1 MEKLMQLKCRLTW
14 FNNDFTTADDTL
26 SSLHNKYLVIG
37 IISFIFEFIAIP
49 ICKMKNYP
57 LFLLLILLTLL
68 GSTHQSYGQ
77 GIFLDNFN
85 STSYSN
91 NNGSANFAADWVETN
106 EGTNPSG
113 GRIQINSNQL
123 RFNNLD
129 GRSIARTLDLSLS
142 TSAALTMDY
151 DATNRNNEGLI
162 VQLWNDNTSSFET
175 IATINTSVSG
185 SIAHTL
191 TADQMSAAS
200 EIRFIGVD
208 NSWSNGEIIY
218 IDNVQFNAVTT
229 TPNDPP
235 VLTATGNQVY
245 CPGTSM
251 PIAET
256 ISIVD
261 SDDTSTS
268 SVYVQI
274 STGYVSTEDLLTLT
288 GVHPN
293 ITATWDSVQG
303 ELSLIGPATYTEFES
318 AILEI
323 EYSSSALVPTGT
335 RQFSITVGTANY
347 LPSTGHYYEYVSS
360 LGITWTSANMA
371 ANSSTYFGL
380 QGYLATL
387 TSQVEAD
394 FSGSQASGVGWIG
407 GSDAATEG
415 VWLWVTGPEAGTNF
429 WNGTAG
435 GSTPNFAFWNTGEP
449 NQSGDEDY
457 AHITHPNVNPNG
469 SWNDLTNTGATSG
482 DYQPQGYVVEYGGMP
497 GDPILNLTA
506 TTTLNMDT
514 TNPTA
519 SNPAPVNVF
528 CVSDIPA
535 PDINVVNDEADNCTT
550 SPTVAYIND
559 VSDGGSNPEIIT
571 RTYRIMDD
579 SGNSTDVTQTI
590 TINDITIS
598 TQPLSQQVFAGT
610 TGIFTVGA
618 NNADTYQWQLSTNG
632 GVSYGNISDGPS
644 YSGTTTASLSV
655 LSPDLEE
662 NGYLYRVQLSN
673 SGSGC
678 PSIASNSATL
688 TVIISSVVTN
698 RRISYRVN
706 KN

>member
-1 MEKLMQLKCRLTW
+1 ML
-14 FNNDFTTADDTL
+14 
-26 SSLHNKYLVIG
+26 
-37 IISFIFEFIAIP
+37 IAIP
-49 ICKMKNYP
+49 YCKMKYNP
-57 LFLLLILLTLL
+57 LLFLLILLALT
-68 GSTHQSYGQ
+68 GSVIQSYGQ

-85 STSYSN
+85 TTSYSN
-91 NNGSANFAADWVETN
+91 NNGTANFATNWVETN
-106 EGTNPSG
+106 EGTDPSG

-129 GRSIARTLDLSLS
+129 GRRIERTLDLSLS
-142 TSAALTMDY
+142 TSAALTLDY
-151 DATNRNNEGLI
+151 DATNRNNEGLR
-162 VQLWNDNTSSFET
+162 VQLWNNNTSAFET

-185 SIAHTL
+185 SISHSL

-200 EIRFIGVD
+200 AIRFIGVD
-208 NSWSNGEIIY
+208 NNWSNGEIIF
-218 IDNVQFNAVTT
+218 IDNVQINAVASA
-229 TPNDPP
+229 PNDPP
-235 VLTATGNQVY
+235 ILTATGNQVY

-251 PIAET
+251 PIVET
-256 ISIVD
+256 ISITD
-261 SDDTSTS
+261 TDDTSTN
-268 SVYVQI
+268 SVYIQI

-293 ITATWDSVQG
+293 ITPSWDAIQG
-303 ELSLIGPATYTEFES
+303 ELSLTGPATYAEFET
-318 AILEI
+318 AILGV
-323 EYSSSALVPTGT
+323 EYTSSAPVPTGT

-347 LPSTGHYYEYVSS
+347 LPSTGHYYEYVSN
-360 LGITWTSANMA
+360 LGITWTSANTA
-371 ANSSTYFGL
+371 ANSRTYFGL

-469 SWNDLTNTGATSG
+469 SWNDLTNTGAASG
-482 DYQPQGYVVEYGGMP
+482 NYQPQGYVVEYGGMP
-497 GDPILNLTA
+497 GDPILSLTA

-514 TNPTA
+514 VDPTA
-519 SNPAPVNVF
+519 SNPSPVTVYCTADIPGVDVNV
-528 CVSDIPA
+528 VS
-535 PDINVVNDEADNCTT
+535 DEADNCTSNPVVT
-550 SPTVAYIND
+550 HVSD

-571 RTYRIMDD
+571 RTYRITDE
-579 SGNSTDVTQTI
+579 SGNSVDVTQTI
-590 TINDITIS
+590 TVSDITIN
-598 TQPLSQQVFAGT
+598 TQPLNQQVLAGS
-610 TGIFTVGA
+610 TGLFTVA
-618 NNADTYQWQLSTNG
+618 TTNADTYQWQVSTNG
-632 GVSYGNISDGPS
+632 GVGYNNISDGAS
-644 YSGTTTASLSV
+644 YSGTTTSSLSV

-662 NGYLYRVQLSN
+662 NGYLFRVQISN

-678 PSIASNSATL
+678 PSITSNSALL
-688 TVIISSVVTN
+688 TIRISSVITN
-698 RRISYRVN
+698 RRITYRVN

>member
-1 MEKLMQLKCRLTW
+1 M
-14 FNNDFTTADDTL
+14 
-26 SSLHNKYLVIG
+26 KY
-37 IISFIFEFIAIP
+37 
-49 ICKMKNYP
+49 NP
-57 LFLLLILLTLL
+57 LLFLLILLALT
-68 GSTHQSYGQ
+68 GSVIQSYGQ

-85 STSYSN
+85 TTSYSN
-91 NNGSANFAADWVETN
+91 NNGTANFATNWVETN
-106 EGTNPSG
+106 EGTDPSG

-129 GRSIARTLDLSLS
+129 GRRIERTLDLSLS
-142 TSAALTMDY
+142 TSAALTLDY
-151 DATNRNNEGLI
+151 DATNRNNEGLR
-162 VQLWNDNTSSFET
+162 VQLWNNNTSAFET

-185 SIAHTL
+185 SISHSL

-200 EIRFIGVD
+200 AIRFIGVD
-208 NSWSNGEIIY
+208 NNWSNGEIIF
-218 IDNVQFNAVTT
+218 IDNVQINAVASA
-229 TPNDPP
+229 PNDPP
-235 VLTATGNQVY
+235 ILTATGNQVY

-251 PIAET
+251 PIVET
-256 ISIVD
+256 ISITD
-261 SDDTSTS
+261 TDDTSTN
-268 SVYVQI
+268 SVYIQI

-293 ITATWDSVQG
+293 ITPSWDAIQG
-303 ELSLIGPATYTEFES
+303 ELSLTGPATYAEFET
-318 AILEI
+318 AILGV
-323 EYSSSALVPTGT
+323 EYTSSAPVPTGT

-347 LPSTGHYYEYVSS
+347 LPSTGHYYEYVSN
-360 LGITWTSANMA
+360 LGITWTSANTA
-371 ANSSTYFGL
+371 ANSRTYFGL

-469 SWNDLTNTGATSG
+469 SWNDLTNTGAASG
-482 DYQPQGYVVEYGGMP
+482 NYQPQGYVVEYGGMP
-497 GDPILNLTA
+497 GDPILSLTA

-514 TNPTA
+514 VDPTA
-519 SNPAPVNVF
+519 SNPSPVTVYCTADIPGVDVNV
-528 CVSDIPA
+528 VS
-535 PDINVVNDEADNCTT
+535 DEADNCTSNPVVT
-550 SPTVAYIND
+550 HVSD

-571 RTYRIMDD
+571 RTYRITDE
-579 SGNSTDVTQTI
+579 SGNSVDVTQTI
-590 TINDITIS
+590 TVSDITIN
-598 TQPLSQQVFAGT
+598 TQPLNQQVLAGS
-610 TGIFTVGA
+610 TGLFTVA
-618 NNADTYQWQLSTNG
+618 TTNADTYQWQVSTNG
-632 GVSYGNISDGPS
+632 GVGYNNISDGAS
-644 YSGTTTASLSV
+644 YSGTTTSSLSV

-662 NGYLYRVQLSN
+662 NGYLFRVQISN

-678 PSIASNSATL
+678 PSITSNSALL
-688 TVIISSVVTN
+688 TIRISSVITN
-698 RRISYRVN
+698 RRITYRVN

>member
-1 MEKLMQLKCRLTW
+1 M
-14 FNNDFTTADDTL
+14 
-26 SSLHNKYLVIG
+26 KY
-37 IISFIFEFIAIP
+37 
-49 ICKMKNYP
+49 NP
-57 LFLLLILLTLL
+57 LLFLLTLL
-68 GSTHQSYGQ
+68 ALMGSVIQSYGQ

-85 STSYSN
+85 TTSYSN
-91 NNGSANFAADWVETN
+91 NNGTANFATNWVETN
-106 EGTNPSG
+106 EGTDPSG

-129 GRSIARTLDLSLS
+129 GRRIERTLDLSLS
-142 TSAALTMDY
+142 TSAALTLDY
-151 DATNRNNEGLI
+151 DATNRNNEGLR
-162 VQLWNDNTSSFET
+162 VQLWNNNTSAFET

-185 SIAHTL
+185 SISHSL

-200 EIRFIGVD
+200 AIRFIGVD
-208 NSWSNGEIIY
+208 NNWSNGEIIF
-218 IDNVQFNAVTT
+218 IDNVQINAVASA
-229 TPNDPP
+229 PNDPP

-251 PIAET
+251 PIVET
-256 ISIVD
+256 ISITD
-261 SDDTSTS
+261 TDDTSTN
-268 SVYVQI
+268 SVYIQI

-293 ITATWDSVQG
+293 ITPSWDSVQG
-303 ELSLIGPATYTEFES
+303 ELSLTGPATYAEFET
-318 AILEI
+318 AILAV
-323 EYSSSALVPTGT
+323 EYTSSAPVPTGT

-347 LPSTGHYYEYVSS
+347 LPSTGHYYEYVSN
-360 LGITWTSANMA
+360 LGITWTSANTA
-371 ANSSTYFGL
+371 ANSRTYFGL

-469 SWNDLTNTGATSG
+469 SWNDLTNTGAASG
-482 DYQPQGYVVEYGGMP
+482 NYQPQGYVVEYGGMP
-497 GDPILNLTA
+497 GDPVLSLTA

-514 TNPTA
+514 VNPTA
-519 SNPAPVNVF
+519 SNPAAVAVF
-528 CVSDIPA
+528 CASDIPG
-535 PDINVVNDEADNCTT
+535 PDVNVVNDEADNCTS
-550 SPTVAYIND
+550 SPTVTYIND

-571 RTYRIMDD
+571 RTYRITDE
-579 SGNSTDVTQTI
+579 SGNSVDVTQTI
-590 TINDITIS
+590 TVSDITIN
-598 TQPLSQQVFAGT
+598 TQPLNQQVLAGS
-610 TGIFTVGA
+610 TGLFTVA
-618 NNADTYQWQLSTNG
+618 TTNADTFQWQVSTNG
-632 GVSYGNISDGPS
+632 GVGYNNISDGAS
-644 YSGTTTASLSV
+644 YSGTTTSSLSV

-662 NGYLYRVQLSN
+662 NGYLFRVQISN

-678 PSIASNSATL
+678 PSITSNSALL
-688 TVIISSVVTN
+688 TIRISSVITN
-698 RRISYRVN
+698 RRITYRVN
-706 KN
+706 KS